1 MSGPVEPWEFKI
13 CKEIYGNTL
22 EKVMEYER
30 CLEHYCAKCLTM
42 PDAAFQY
49 MCQTIVSWCCT
60 ACCPSG
66 KQLISE
72 EQESGTDHSTKKL
85 RADLD
90 TTLDNMKNMMNDL
103 YKFIAGPSH
112 GKVWKE
118 VVNRKVKPLKE
129 IILEATEEH
138 KRKAE
143 ENRRKKN
150 IVIYKAME
158 SAATDSESRKKED
171 EKIVEI
177 FKSNIEMED
186 KQIVKTIDTV
196 GKPTRI

>member
-1 MSGPVEPWEFKI
+1 
-13 CKEIYGNTL
+13 
-22 EKVMEYER
+22 MEYER
-30 CLEHYCAKCLTM
+30 CREHYCAKCLKM
-42 PDAAFQY
+42 PDAAYQY
-49 MCQTIVSWCCT
+49 MCQTIVSCCCT
-60 ACCPSG
+60 ACCPSV

-72 EQESGTDHSTKKL
+72 EQESGIDHSTKKI

-90 TTLDNMKNMMNDL
+90 TTLDNMKNMMNCL

-112 GKVWKE
+112 GKVDEQTGVWKE

-138 KRKAE
+138 KREAE

-158 SAATDSESRKKED
+158 SAATDSESRTKED
-171 EKIVEI
+171 EKIDEN
-177 FKSNIEMED
+177 FLSSIEMED
-186 KQIVKTIDTV
+186 KQIVKTI
-196 GKPTRI
+196 